1 MSWQVEGLRVRSRL
15 RDLSVAALKGQSPN
29 PPGFVPDFLFY
40 FLALRFQTRGLMV
53 IFTWHEALEGNQA
66 DLGPIKIYYYENED
80 QLTVVG
86 FSILLIIKD

>member
-66 DLGPIKIYYYENED
+66 DLGPKN
-80 QLTVVG
+80 
-86 FSILLIIKD
+86 ILL